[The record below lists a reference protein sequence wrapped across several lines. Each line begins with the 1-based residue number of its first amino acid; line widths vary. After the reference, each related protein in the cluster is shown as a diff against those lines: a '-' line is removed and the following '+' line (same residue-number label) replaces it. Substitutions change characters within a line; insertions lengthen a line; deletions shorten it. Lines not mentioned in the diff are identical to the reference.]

1 MFCHEKYFF
10 PGHLAKRTIAS
21 NYKNEISVLYAND
34 DNDFFINKT
43 KSMQF
48 VNNYLNSTG
57 LIS

>member
-1 MFCHEKYFF
+1 MKNVF

-34 DNDFFINKT
+34 DNNLILNKT
-43 KSMQF
+43 KSIQF

-57 LIS
+57 WIS